1 MIPDFLLSPLTYALL
16 LGLLLALA
24 WRRLPRP
31 ARYVGV
37 LAEILLVVAMTPLGA
52 NLLVRA
58 VEWRA
63 RPDVACTATPPTTI
77 VLLSGGLDRRARS
90 ATDFSALSRSSVE
103 RLLAAIELWRAHP
116 GSRIVISG
124 GGIRGGAAE
133 SAVLEQMASRL
144 GVPDGAMRIEARSRT
159 TWENARNV
167 AALEPP
173 LPRRVWLVSSALHL
187 PRALGAFRAF
197 GFQPCPWS
205 SGSLYVSPRFRIGY
219 FVPQTSALDKADRA
233 IHELIGG
240 WVYDWRAWRLAGA
253 QRAGATPSQPQD

>member
-1 MIPDFLLSPLTYALL
+1 MIPDFLLSPLTYVLL
-16 LGLLLALA
+16 LGLLLACA
-24 WRRLPRP
+24 WRRLPRLV
-31 ARYVGV
+31 RYLGV
-37 LAEILLVVAMTPLGA
+37 LFECLLVVTMTPLGA

-58 VEWRA
+58 VEWRGPTA
-63 RPDVACTATPPTTI
+63 AACSANPPSTI
-77 VLLSGGLDRRARS
+77 VLLSGGLDRRAVS
-90 ATDFSALSRSSVE
+90 ATDFSALTRSSVE
-103 RLLAAIELWRAHP
+103 RLLAAVELWRAHP
-116 GSRIVISG
+116 GSHLVISG

-133 SAVLEQMASRL
+133 SVVLEQMAGSL
-144 GVPDGAMRIEARSRT
+144 GVPGEAMRIEARSRT

-197 GFQPCPWS
+197 GFQPCAWS
-205 SGSLYVSPRFRIGY
+205 SGSTYVSPRFSIGY

-240 WVYDWRAWRLAGA
+240 WAYAWRAWRLE
-253 QRAGATPSQPQD
+253 RARHTGTGRPSG